1 MHKFQNLALQIPDSP
16 PEIRTFSNE
25 KVRIFYILI
34 ENRNFFENMKKFD
47 CNRDCNGD
55 DVKKSGKILVK
66 NAMEKKE
73 GKIYDIIKVGYV
85 KINSTC

>member
-1 MHKFQNLALQIPDSP
+1 MGLEWRFLHPDSP

-25 KVRIFYILI
+25 KVRIFYIYSK
-34 ENRNFFENMKKFD
+34 NRNFFEDVKNFD
-47 CNRDCNGD
+47 CNRDCNGG

-85 KINSTC
+85 IKNSTC

>member
-1 MHKFQNLALQIPDSP
+1 
-16 PEIRTFSNE
+16 
-25 KVRIFYILI
+25 
-34 ENRNFFENMKKFD
+34 MKNFD

-55 DVKKSGKILVK
+55 DVEKSGEILVK

-73 GKIYDIIKVGYV
+73 GKIYNFIKVGYV

>member
-1 MHKFQNLALQIPDSP
+1 
-16 PEIRTFSNE
+16 
-25 KVRIFYILI
+25 
-34 ENRNFFENMKKFD
+34 MKKFD

-73 GKIYDIIKVGYV
+73 GSLRQVLFAKRVPEK
-85 KINSTC
+85 